1 MKHLA
6 SRLLPVA
13 LLAGVSALSAST
25 AQPHS
30 TNTEVRAIIDRAL
43 ERAVWAKEQA
53 FEASYRHAR
62 AQRTR
67 KFDKQGE
74 VEEDERRLYRVEPV
88 RGVSYARLVAKNG
101 GPLEGDD
108 LKTERERWHN
118 FLEELD
124 RDPDEQD
131 EEEED
136 QNIVFNN
143 ELLDRFMATL
153 DGIRD
158 LRGRPSYVISFEP
171 RPGKLPVR
179 RRIDRALNKSRGEIW
194 IDQATYEIA
203 RVNFELI
210 ERVRIWW
217 GILGSISDV
226 TGHYEREQIAE
237 DVWLPTEVNIHFH
250 VRVLFSTTRRGE
262 TTHWSDFEPVAECE
276 TDGCQPTRPECT
288 PVTLR
293 GTRLQPGLA
302 GLPAFAR
309 TSVPRELRRVRRG
322 GGGKAC
328 ATERTRIATCQ
339 VPS

>member
-13 LLAGVSALSAST
+13 LMAGVSTLSVST
-25 AQPHS
+25 AQPDS
-30 TNTEVRAIIDRAL
+30 TNTEVRAIIDKAL
-43 ERAVWAKEQA
+43 ERAVWAEEQA
-53 FEASYRHAR
+53 FEARYRHAR

-67 KFDKQGE
+67 KFNKQGE

-101 GPLEGDD
+101 GPIEGDD
-108 LKTERERWHN
+108 LKTERERWHT

-131 EEEED
+131 EDEDEED
-136 QNIVFNN
+136 QNIVFND
-143 ELLDRFMATL
+143 ELFDRFTATL

-158 LRGRPSYVISFEP
+158 LRGRPSYVVSFEP

-179 RRIDRALNKSRGEIW
+179 RQIDRALNKSRGTLW

-203 RVNFELI
+203 RVNFDLI
-210 ERVRIWW
+210 GRVRLWW

-226 TGHYEREQIAE
+226 TGHYEREPIAE
-237 DVWLPTEVNIHFH
+237 DVWLPTEVDIYFH

-262 TTHWSDFEPVAECE
+262 TTHWSDFKAVAE
-276 TDGCQPTRPECT
+276 
-288 PVTLR
+288 
-293 GTRLQPGLA
+293 
-302 GLPAFAR
+302 
-309 TSVPRELRRVRRG
+309 
-322 GGGKAC
+322 
-328 ATERTRIATCQ
+328 
-339 VPS
+339 